1 MQLRGD
7 LAQSWGLPDLS
18 PTFFLWSPAANST
31 TAARRCGLGQFSAH
45 LGSLGRRPQRSRPLR
60 VRLFPRALPARRRQP
75 GTLADP
81 RSDALTDQ
89 IPVEADQEKR
99 KALCSEVQ
107 KTPAEDLPYLFL
119 WFTNVVSVH
128 RRELGDLDVS
138 PPGDYD
144 FRAGL
149 PCYMASSNTSG

>member
-1 MQLRGD
+1 MLASLVFSFGSSSRQFPFNPASLTFLRDAQMQLRGD
-7 LAQSWGLPDLS
+7 VAQSWGLPDLS
-18 PTFFLWSPAANST
+18 PTFFLWSPA
-31 TAARRCGLGQFSAH
+31 
-45 LGSLGRRPQRSRPLR
+45 
-60 VRLFPRALPARRRQP
+60 ARRRQP

-138 PPGDYD
+138 PTGDYD
-144 FRAGL
+144 FRARL
-149 PCYMASSNTSG
+149 PCSMAASNASG